1 MPIKYN
7 SEQAKVME
15 RIGYPDFDF
24 GAAAGEEYLRAYDA
38 LDDALTYYG
47 IANDEINDFGRACES
62 IFDMIAD
69 I

>member
-24 GAAAGEEYLRAYDA
+24 ETAVGEEYDKAYDA
-38 LDDALTYYG
+38 LSDALTYYG
-47 IANDEINDFGRACES
+47 VVHDEINDFGLACES
-62 IFDMIAD
+62 ILYMIAD
-69 I
+69 T